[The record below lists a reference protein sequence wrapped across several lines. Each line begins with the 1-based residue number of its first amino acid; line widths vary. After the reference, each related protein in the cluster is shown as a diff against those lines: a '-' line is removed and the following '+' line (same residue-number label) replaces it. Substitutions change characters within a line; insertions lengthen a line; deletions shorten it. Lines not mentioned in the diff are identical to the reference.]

1 LHRAHPSVASTAPSL
16 EEAFPMSATELDLP
30 VLITSE
36 QIRRREFVTTR
47 RGYDP
52 DQVRDY
58 LEGLAEQV
66 DLMATMIRDARM
78 EADALLRTDAEPK
91 ADPYE
96 RLARRVSGVIKAA
109 DDAAERF
116 RMEARRD
123 AERLMTEARDDAE
136 RIRTEAK
143 AAAEEARQHADR
155 ALEEARQQADA
166 TIAGLSTRRDAVVEQ
181 LAEMRER
188 LLGVANDLEA
198 TIIEPPPAPAEE
210 HPPPAPAEEHA
221 GAPAVA
227 RPETP
232 DAAEPETHSAAAM
245 NGNGWSPPPMPT
257 NGRVIDVRSFAD
269 ALGSPDAADVS
280 IEALFADLEEGS
292 RQDELWEGP
301 DAVDQLEV
309 PEIPSLDLDWGPD
322 LDEDDLR

>member
-1 LHRAHPSVASTAPSL
+1 
-16 EEAFPMSATELDLP
+16 MSATELDLP

-58 LEGLAEQV
+58 LEGLADQV

-78 EADALLRTDAEPK
+78 EADALLRSDAEPK

-198 TIIEPPPAPAEE
+198 TIIEPPPAPAED
-210 HPPPAPAEEHA
+210 HHDAPAIAPAETSDDRHDRHA
-221 GAPAVA
+221 P
-227 RPETP
+227 T
-232 DAAEPETHSAAAM
+232 AM
-245 NGNGWSPPPMPT
+245 NGNGSTPPPMPT

-280 IEALFADLEEGS
+280 IEALFADLEDGS

>member
-1 LHRAHPSVASTAPSL
+1 
-16 EEAFPMSATELDLP
+16 MSATELDLP

-58 LEGLAEQV
+58 LEALADQV

-78 EADALLRTDAEPK
+78 EADALLRSDAEPK

-136 RIRTEAK
+136 RIRSDAK
-143 AAAEEARQHADR
+143 AAADEARQHAER
-155 ALEEARQQADA
+155 ALDEAREQADA
-166 TIAGLSTRRDAVVEQ
+166 TIAGLSTRRDAVVIQ

-188 LLGVANDLEA
+188 LLGVAEELESTIVEAPPEPIDAIEDA
-198 TIIEPPPAPAEE
+198 TAIEASDTDTDADDVAAAEAEDAPA
-210 HPPPAPAEEHA
+210 AE
-221 GAPAVA
+221 GS
-227 RPETP
+227 T
-232 DAAEPETHSAAAM
+232 
-245 NGNGWSPPPMPT
+245 NGNAIPAMPT
-257 NGRVIDVRSFAD
+257 NGRVIDVRAFIEGGSAD
-269 ALGSPDAADVS
+269 ANTADMS
-280 IEALFADLEEGS
+280 IEALFADLDDAP
-292 RQDELWEGP
+292 RQDSLWGGS
-301 DAVDQLEV
+301 DAVDRLEV
-309 PEIPSLDLDWGPD
+309 PEVPPLDLDWGPD
-322 LDEDDLR
+322 LGEDDFR

>member
-1 LHRAHPSVASTAPSL
+1 
-16 EEAFPMSATELDLP
+16 MSATELDLP

-58 LEGLAEQV
+58 LEGLADQV

-96 RLARRVSGVIKAA
+96 RLAGRVSGVIKSA

-210 HPPPAPAEEHA
+210 HE

-227 RPETP
+227 HAEAP
-232 DAAEPETHSAAAM
+232 DPAEPETHSATAM
-245 NGNGWSPPPMPT
+245 NGNGSTPPPMPT

-292 RQDELWEGP
+292 RQDELWDGP

>member
-1 LHRAHPSVASTAPSL
+1 
-16 EEAFPMSATELDLP
+16 MSATELDLP

-58 LEGLAEQV
+58 LEALADQV

-78 EADALLRTDAEPK
+78 EADALLRSDAEPK

-109 DDAAERF
+109 DDAAERS

-123 AERLMTEARDDAE
+123 AELLMTEARDDAE
-136 RIRTEAK
+136 RIRAEAK
-143 AAAEEARQHADR
+143 TAAEEARRHAER
-155 ALEEARQQADA
+155 ALEDAREQASA
-166 TIAGLSTRRDAVVEQ
+166 TIAGLSTRRDAVVIQ

-188 LLGVANDLEA
+188 LLGVANELEA
-198 TIIEPPPAPAEE
+198 TIVDPPVAQGTTDAATEPDHGEVVHPAP
-210 HPPPAPAEEHA
+210 HA
-221 GAPAVA
+221 
-227 RPETP
+227 
-232 DAAEPETHSAAAM
+232 
-245 NGNGWSPPPMPT
+245 NGSSNGTPPMPT

-269 ALGSPDAADVS
+269 AMTAPDASTAEMS
-280 IEALFADLEEGS
+280 IEALFADLE
-292 RQDELWEGP
+292 DEPHDDDDPWEGA
-301 DAVDQLEV
+301 DAVERLEV
-309 PEIPSLDLDWGPD
+309 PEIPTLDLDWGPD

>member
-1 LHRAHPSVASTAPSL
+1 VLASGLSVGSVDGPHPL

-58 LEGLAEQV
+58 LEGLADQV

-210 HPPPAPAEEHA
+210 HE

-227 RPETP
+227 HAEAP
-232 DAAEPETHSAAAM
+232 DPAEPETHSATAM
-245 NGNGWSPPPMPT
+245 NGNGSTPPPMPT

>member
-1 LHRAHPSVASTAPSL
+1 
-16 EEAFPMSATELDLP
+16 MSATELDLP

-58 LEGLAEQV
+58 LEGLADQV

-78 EADALLRTDAEPK
+78 EADALLRNDAAPK

-116 RMEARRD
+116 RIEARRD

-198 TIIEPPPAPAEE
+198 TIIEPPPAPGHERDDAS
-210 HPPPAPAEEHA
+210 PAAPADGHDD
-221 GAPAVA
+221 APKAADGVA
-227 RPETP
+227 P
-232 DAAEPETHSAAAM
+232 DARADDAHPTVAM
-245 NGNGWSPPPMPT
+245 NGNGPTPPPMPD
-257 NGRVIDVRSFAD
+257 GRVVDIRTS
-269 ALGSPDAADVS
+269 GPSDAASAELLS
-280 IEALFADLEEGS
+280 IEALFADLEDGS
-292 RQDELWEGP
+292 RQDEPWEEP
-301 DAVDQLEV
+301 DPVDRLEV

>member
-1 LHRAHPSVASTAPSL
+1 
-16 EEAFPMSATELDLP
+16 MSATELDLP

-58 LEGLAEQV
+58 LEGLADQV

-78 EADALLRTDAEPK
+78 EADALLRSDAEPK

-198 TIIEPPPAPAEE
+198 TIIEPPPALAQEPEDA
-210 HPPPAPAEEHA
+210 A
-221 GAPAVA
+221 AVA
-227 RPETP
+227 HAEAS
-232 DAAEPETHSAAAM
+232 DATEDETHPATAM
-245 NGNGWSPPPMPT
+245 NGNGSAPPPMPT

-269 ALGSPDAADVS
+269 A
-280 IEALFADLEEGS
+280 
-292 RQDELWEGP
+292 
-301 DAVDQLEV
+301 
-309 PEIPSLDLDWGPD
+309 
-322 LDEDDLR
+322 